1 MKLGKSVLAAAIAA
15 AALGG
20 VTSAQAAGVGAR
32 IGTTGLGADFGWEI
46 APTLGGRIGLSGG
59 SYSTHVD
66 SSDVRYDAKLKLANA
81 NLMLDWSPLGPF
93 RITAGIIPNNNK
105 IDVTGEPSNGTYT
118 FNGNTYNASQIG
130 SLSGTVKP
138 GNSAAPYLGIGYG
151 NVWTKGVNFYF
162 DLGVMFQGSPKAT
175 LNLTCGTAATPAQ
188 CAQAQNDVAAEQT
201 RLEDSLKKF
210 KYFPVASLGITI
222 GF

>member
-1 MKLGKSVLAAAIAA
+1 MRYVKSAMVVALVAAA
-15 AALGG
+15 G
-20 VTSAQAAGVGAR
+20 TAQAAGVGVKA
-32 IGTTGLGADFGWEI
+32 GTTGLGVDFGWEI
-46 APTLGGRIGLSGG
+46 APTLGGRIGAAALD
-59 SYSTHVD
+59 YKT
-66 SSDVRYDAKLKLANA
+66 DVETNDVKYNAKLKAQNV
-81 NLMLDWSPLGPF
+81 NLFLDWSPLGPF
-93 RITAGIIPNNNK
+93 RLTAGIVPNNNK
-105 IDVTGEPSNGTYT
+105 IDVTGEPSSSGTFT
-118 FNGNTYNASQIG
+118 FNGNTYTASQIG

-175 LNLTCGTAATPAQ
+175 LSLTCGPAATPAQ

-201 RLEDSLKKF
+201 KLEDKLKKF
-210 KYFPVASLGITI
+210 QYYPVGSIGITI